1 MTPICVPIFRSI
13 RPPAGISHPTS
24 TKKTL
29 REMYVFADRFEAVF
43 ILGAVAQ
50 LIVNIFLL
58 ATLGAFCKYIV
69 VSC

>member
-1 MTPICVPIFRSI
+1 
-13 RPPAGISHPTS
+13 
-24 TKKTL
+24 
-29 REMYVFADRFEAVF
+29 MYVLADRFEAVF